1 LAAQGDRPG
10 ARPVLRLDKW
20 LWQARVVKSRSLA
33 VELVSGGHLRV
44 NGQPVSKPAHSVG
57 AGDVLTIPLGGR
69 VRLIRVL
76 DLGQRRGPAV
86 EAQALYVDLDAAPHP
101 LE

>member
-1 LAAQGDRPG
+1 MAAQGDRPG

-20 LWQARVVKSRSLA
+20 LWQARFVKSRSLA
-33 VELVSGGHLRV
+33 VALIGTGHLRV
-44 NGQPVSKPAHSVG
+44 NGQPVSKPAHSIG
-57 AGDVLTIPLGGR
+57 EGDVLTLPLAGR

-76 DLGQRRGPAV
+76 ALGLRRGPAP
-86 EAQALYVDLDAAPHP
+86 EAQSLYADLDAAPHP